1 MKSGVKYLLIAF
13 VLASMASCVG
23 NRQVVVFQDTND
35 GNNYSDYTDQTVPDS
50 FSSYILKPGDVVYI
64 RFEKFK
70 IGQELLSVS
79 SIEQQQ
85 RSFQVSHPY
94 LTGSTINDSGIV
106 NHSVLGKLQAGGKT
120 ISEFRNEL
128 AAEAN
133 SLFPGSVAELF
144 LLNGTV
150 TIIGD
155 VARGGRYPIFKE
167 SNTVV
172 DAIALAGDFQQYA
185 DRKTVKIIR
194 KDGNQT
200 RVIHLDL
207 TKIETLSSP
216 YFYVQNDDVIVV
228 SPLARK
234 KYVTANVQWLVS
246 SVTALVAVASLVITV
261 TR

>member
-1 MKSGVKYLLIAF
+1 MRNYWGFLLISALL
-13 VLASMASCVG
+13 VLSSCVG
-23 NRQVVVFQDTND
+23 NKQVVVFQDVKD
-35 GNNYSDYTDQTVPDS
+35 GHDYKDFVDQTVKDE

-70 IGQELLSVS
+70 IGPELLSVS

-94 LTGSTINDSGIV
+94 LTGYTINDSGEV
-106 NHSVLGKLQAGGKT
+106 NHSVLGKLRAGGKT
-120 ISEFRNEL
+120 LTEFRNEL
-128 AAEAN
+128 TQEAN

-150 TIIGD
+150 TAVGE
-155 VARGGRYPIFKE
+155 VARGGRYPFFKE
-167 SNTVV
+167 SNTVL

-194 KDGNQT
+194 KDGDQT

-207 TKIETLSSP
+207 TNIETLSSP

-228 SPLARK
+228 SPLTRK
-234 KYVTANVQWLVS
+234 KYATANVQWLVS